1 MPDPNSIEEITQ
13 KEARA
18 KAEAALLRAQ
28 ADLIKAQGE
37 LAAANKSPD
46 QTVITSTAEKER
58 LDAQKGALEAR
69 KALHNMQKQAD
80 LEATQ
85 SARAGRCGLA
95 YTRADRFGLCWDFR
109 FALPVW
115 TRVLCCNTEDEAS
128 IGDVVEHCYVLGDA

>member
-85 SARAGRCGLA
+85 SAIGRVAGSNIEGSVTVKQDAGKGEATLLA
-95 YTRADRFGLCWDFR
+95 SVAVVSAADRIAELVGK
-109 FALPVW
+109 
-115 TRVLCCNTEDEAS
+115 
-128 IGDVVEHCYVLGDA
+128 